1 MAYRKM
7 YLKVLVFV
15 IIILLTSVSFMPSI
29 SGNIKKQ
36 NSVKTFFPISDK
48 SDEKITTPI
57 GGKFKACIYKDG
69 NCEETITFS
78 MNRYNRDKLM
88 DEMNLILGSELTLHN
103 KFEQFLETL
112 QKFNIVSED
121 ITLNDIL
128 DEELLTKPFKQVNN
142 TDFKAHFAPI
152 IIAGGGI
159 GIGIGYPDLRPFN
172 VFLHLLTVI
181 AGLGWV
187 FCLDPLEGILY
198 KLQSFLFP
206 LLIGYLSA
214 YTGLIVLAVFPGF
227 FYSNILAIGF
237 TPFTAWVQFP
247 SPEPE
252 E

>member
-7 YLKVLVFV
+7 HLKVLVFA

-36 NSVKTFFPISDK
+36 SSVKTLLSISNK
-48 SDEKITTPI
+48 SEGKFSTPI
-57 GGKFKACIYKDG
+57 RGQFKACIYKDG
-69 NCEETITFS
+69 NCEKTVTIS
-78 MNRYNRDKLM
+78 MSRYTRDKLM
-88 DEMNLILGSELTLHN
+88 DELNLVLGSELTLHN

-121 ITLNDIL
+121 ITLSDFL
-128 DEELLTKPFKQVNN
+128 DEEVLTQPFEQVND

-152 IIAGGGI
+152 IILGGGI
-159 GIGIGYPDLRPFN
+159 GVGFGLEERPFN
-172 VFLHLLTVI
+172 VLLHLFTVV

-214 YTGLIVLAVFPGF
+214 YTGLILFAVLPGF
-227 FYSNILAIGF
+227 FYSNIVAIGF

-247 SPEPE
+247 PQEPE

>member
-1 MAYRKM
+1 MHP
-7 YLKVLVFV
+7 KVLVFA

-29 SGNIKKQ
+29 SGNIKQQ

-57 GGKFKACIYKDG
+57 GGQFKVCIYTDG
-69 NCEETITFS
+69 NCEETITFY
-78 MNRYNRDKLM
+78 MNRYTRDKLM

-128 DEELLTKPFKQVNN
+128 DEELLTQPFKQVNN

-152 IIAGGGI
+152 IIAGGGV
-159 GIGIGYPDLRPFN
+159 GIGMGYPDLRPFN